1 MGKLKALLLT
11 EGMHGM
17 ISQVEGMAK
26 ALNTEYTHKVVRL
39 SFPWN
44 LIPPKFTPISQIVL
58 KEKIYITN
66 NEIPDI
72 VISCGRKSVIPSIF
86 IKKQNSK
93 IFTIHI
99 QDPKVNFKNF
109 DAIVAPEHDNLKGD
123 NIYTSKGAIHYITEL
138 EISKA
143 SQYLADKIKSEK
155 IVSLI
160 LGGPNKYYS
169 FNPDQIVNIFNK
181 IKTIFVSNGYKVIMI
196 PSMRTPKEI
205 IDLAIREMGS
215 CGHVVNKVD
224 KQAYLSAY
232 ALADYVIVTCDST
245 SMISEAATSGKPIF
259 VAHMEEKKNN
269 YKIIVIPSMRTPK
282 ISIELAI
289 KEFSECGYVVNHIDK
304 QAYLS
309 ALALANNVV
318 VTCDSTSMISEAASS
333 GKPIYVAHM
342 KAKKNNY
349 RFKRF
354 FKLFK
359 EMGITRDLSDKV
371 ENWTY
376 NKINEAERIA
386 NTINSKIRN

>member
-26 ALNTEYTHKVVRL
+26 ALNAEYSHKIVRL

-44 LIPPKFTPISQIVL
+44 LIPPKFTPISDIIL
-58 KEKIYITN
+58 KDKIYI
-66 NEIPDI
+66 NEKEAPDLI
-72 VISCGRKSVIPSIF
+72 ISCGRKSVIPSILL
-86 IKKQNSK
+86 KKKHSK

-99 QDPKVNFKNF
+99 QDPKVDFKNF

-169 FNPDQIVNIFNK
+169 FNSDQIINIFNQ
-181 IKTIFVSNGYKVIMI
+181 IKSIFVSDGYKVIII

-205 IDLAIREMGS
+205 VDLAIREMGS

-232 ALADYVIVTCDST
+232 ALANFVIVTCDST

-259 VAHMEEKKNN
+259 VAHMK
-269 YKIIVIPSMRTPK
+269 T
-282 ISIELAI
+282 
-289 KEFSECGYVVNHIDK
+289 
-304 QAYLS
+304 
-309 ALALANNVV
+309 
-318 VTCDSTSMISEAASS
+318 
-333 GKPIYVAHM
+333 
-342 KAKKNNY
+342 KKNNY
-349 RFKRF
+349 RFNKF

-359 EMGITRDLSDKV
+359 QMGITRDLGEKV
-371 ENWTY
+371 ESWTY
-376 NKINEAERIA
+376 NKHNEAQRIA
-386 NTINSKIRN
+386 IELKNRIES